1 MTQTFDSVRN
11 DILKR
16 NFMPI
21 YLLMGEESYF
31 IDELTDLLEENVLT
45 ETEKDFNMQIFY
57 GVDSDVKAIISTA
70 RRYPMMADHQLI
82 IVKEAQELE
91 HFEMLDLYAKNPMPT
106 TVLVLNY
113 KHGSVDKRKS
123 VVKSIE
129 KIGVIFESKKLY
141 ENQIPAFIKS
151 FFQHKSIGIEDKAAQ
166 MLTDF
171 VGNDLNKLVQELQKL
186 EISLP
191 ENQKRITP
199 ELVEKNVGI
208 SKDFNNYELLR
219 AVVEKNILLANRI
232 VNYFDKNPKDNPIM
246 VTISV
251 LFGYF
256 SNLLE
261 CYWLT
266 DKSEQNVMNTL
277 NLRSSFMARDYMS
290 GLKNYGVNKVME
302 IISLLRIYDA
312 KSKGIDNVS
321 ATHGDLLKELIY
333 KIMH

>member
-45 ETEKDFNMQIFY
+45 ETEKDFNMQVFY

-129 KIGVIFESKKLY
+129 KIGVIS
-141 ENQIPAFIKS
+141 
-151 FFQHKSIGIEDKAAQ
+151 
-166 MLTDF
+166 
-171 VGNDLNKLVQELQKL
+171 
-186 EISLP
+186 
-191 ENQKRITP
+191 NQKNCMKIRFR
-199 ELVEKNVGI
+199 LSLNRF
-208 SKDFNNYELLR
+208 FN
-219 AVVEKNILLANRI
+219 I
-232 VNYFDKNPKDNPIM
+232 NP
-246 VTISV
+246 
-251 LFGYF
+251 
-256 SNLLE
+256 
-261 CYWLT
+261 
-266 DKSEQNVMNTL
+266 
-277 NLRSSFMARDYMS
+277 S
-290 GLKNYGVNKVME
+290 GLKIKPP
-302 IISLLRIYDA
+302 RC
-312 KSKGIDNVS
+312 
-321 ATHGDLLKELIY
+321 
-333 KIMH
+333 